1 MRSCLGSCWG
11 TTVQRKLRPS
21 SPYQIMHG
29 QLPTLPARLRPRL
42 EQVIDF
48 DDPRVAERELLER
61 GKLVQELCIMAK
73 VVPGVEGV
81 LYA

>member
-1 MRSCLGSCWG
+1 
-11 TTVQRKLRPS
+11 
-21 SPYQIMHG
+21 MHG

-61 GKLVQELCIMAK
+61 GKLVQELCIMA
-73 VVPGVEGV
+73 GQN
-81 LYA
+81 LAFA